1 MNKLKL
7 WELVIS
13 GSKEKESCGTVISE
27 WESKLTRKPRQY
39 SWPTLVL

>member
-13 GSKEKESCGTVISE
+13 GSKEKKSYGTATSE

-39 SWPTLVL
+39 RWPTFVL